1 MHVPLYTVQYMCGRA
16 VIGIPGS
23 TEVMTD
29 THYPVALC
37 YDAVADPGFSR
48 GDAPTPKLGL
58 FCKFFCWKLHE
69 NERIWTGWGASL
81 ASPWIRQCD
90 GFFLAKHGYCF
101 TLGGSASRLTQF
113 ANCICQQHLIF
124 VSQTNNA
131 LVQIYVGNP
140 KNCLPLFTRG
150 KLWMAPCCY

>member
-1 MHVPLYTVQYMCGRA
+1 MISDILSLIKYMHVPLYTVQYMCGRA

-58 FCKFFCWKLHE
+58 FCKFFVE
-69 NERIWTGWGASL
+69 NCMKMKEFGRGGGGAR
-81 ASPWIRQCD
+81 PWRP
-90 GFFLAKHGYCF
+90 L
-101 TLGGSASRLTQF
+101 GSAN
-113 ANCICQQHLIF
+113 AM
-124 VSQTNNA
+124 VSFWPSTVTA
-131 LVQIYVGNP
+131 LHSVVQ
-140 KNCLPLFTRG
+140 PLV
-150 KLWMAPCCY
+150 LLSS